1 MGTNMNRFWTSSL
14 NYPNKKNNHTSSSSA
29 TISEISNEEI
39 IDDSTTTQNTGFDQ
53 TKNITNILS
62 KNYLFDGQL
71 YEIIQINDN
80 KLTAT
85 RQMCIR

>member
-1 MGTNMNRFWTSSL
+1 MNRFWTSSL
-14 NYPNKKNNHTSSSSA
+14 NYPNKKNDHTSSSSA

-85 RQMCIR
+85 RQMYVR